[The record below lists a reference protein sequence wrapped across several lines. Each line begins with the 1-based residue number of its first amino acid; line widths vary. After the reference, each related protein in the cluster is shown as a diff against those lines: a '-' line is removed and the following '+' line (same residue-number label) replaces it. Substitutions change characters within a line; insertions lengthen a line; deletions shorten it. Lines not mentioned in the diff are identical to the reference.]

1 MLISRQKPPESTLF
15 SPGAFT
21 QDLFYRGV
29 FITVDPAV
37 HQAFYLRGGVPGYA
51 PRRFLREPPSRDF
64 VSSHRFLWNLRPET
78 SSPHIGSF
86 GASVLEDSLRARHA
100 LFAGDRGDGL
110 PERPT
115 KGLEDRLALV
125 VIRPSRESYVG
136 GETAV
141 GAEARKEVLEKLRRD
156 GPEGRG
162 TEGAGEDEVAPPAAV
177 EGNLGK
183 GLVHGD
189 GGKAEP
195 PDPLPVAH

>member
-51 PRRFLREPPSRDF
+51 PRRFLRESTFRDFISSRRFLWNLRPETSSPHIGSFGTSVQRLRLLTSVPLEPPSRDF

-86 GASVLEDSLRARHA
+86 GTSVQRLRLLTSVPLE
-100 LFAGDRGDGL
+100 
-110 PERPT
+110 P
-115 KGLEDRLALV
+115 
-125 VIRPSRESYVG
+125 PSRDFVSSHRFLWNLRP
-136 GETAV
+136 ETSSPHIGSFGTSV
-141 GAEARKEVLEKLRRD
+141 QRLRLLTSV
-156 GPEGRG
+156 P
-162 TEGAGEDEVAPPAAV
+162 
-177 EGNLGK
+177 L
-183 GLVHGD
+183 
-189 GGKAEP
+189 EP
-195 PDPLPVAH
+195 P